1 MTALAPGPDRMDR
14 MDSIH
19 MPRTSAIDG
28 AFGMPYVSG

>member
-1 MTALAPGPDRMDR
+1 MTALVPGPDR